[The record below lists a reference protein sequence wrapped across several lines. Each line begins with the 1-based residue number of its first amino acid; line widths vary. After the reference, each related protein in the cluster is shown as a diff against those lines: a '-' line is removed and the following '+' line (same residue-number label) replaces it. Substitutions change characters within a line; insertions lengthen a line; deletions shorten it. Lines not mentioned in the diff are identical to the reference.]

1 MESAMN
7 KILFVLSFV
16 ALALVSGCNTSPDG
30 PLYGS
35 DAGVTPV
42 GDSGPTVLADAATTP
57 PTPWRHC
64 GADGMSPTRF
74 RVTVLDAANG
84 PLGSC
89 ASGWDPTA
97 YSLPVTG
104 TVYTPGSD
112 IDQRVRPEW
121 VGAEVDLGFRCSSGD
136 YAAIPAGSTAMS
148 RNVRIEV
155 WYDPD
160 ATGAPED
167 VSSIVTTAVSPGG
180 GYVLRLPL
188 CSSLL

>member
-1 MESAMN
+1 MKTILN
-7 KILFVLSFV
+7 TLFVLIV
-16 ALALVSGCNTSPDG
+16 AFAVGCNLSPEG
-30 PLYGS
+30 PIGS

-42 GDSGPTVLADAATTP
+42 GDSGPSVTSDAAATTP
-57 PTPWRHC
+57 PTPWRTC

-89 ASGWDPTA
+89 TSGWDPTA
-97 YSLPVTG
+97 YALPVTG

-121 VGAEVDLGFRCSSGD
+121 VGAEVDLGFRCSASGE

-180 GYVLRLPL
+180 GNVLRLPL

>member
-1 MESAMN
+1 MKNTLTIVS
-7 KILFVLSFV
+7 FVLV
-16 ALALVSGCNTSPDG
+16 ALVSGCNTSPEG
-30 PLYGS
+30 PTYGS

-42 GDSGPTVLADAATTP
+42 GDSGPVSTGDSGGSVVD

-74 RVTVLDAANG
+74 RISVLDAANG
-84 PLGSC
+84 PLGTCS
-89 ASGWDPTA
+89 SGWDPTA
-97 YSLPVTG
+97 YALPVTG
-104 TVYTPGSD
+104 TVYTPGAD

-121 VGAEVDLGFRCSSGD
+121 VGAEVDVGFRCAATGE
-136 YAAIPAGSTAMS
+136 YAVLPAGSTAMA

-180 GYVLRLPL
+180 GNVLRLSL
-188 CSSLL
+188 CSSNL

>member
-1 MESAMN
+1 MTRSFFLSIA
-7 KILFVLSFV
+7 FVTFI
-16 ALALVSGCNTSPDG
+16 VSGCNLSPEG
-30 PLYGS
+30 PLPMT
-35 DAGVTPV
+35 DAGVVPM
-42 GDSGPTVLADAATTP
+42 GDAGYMPTADAATTP

-74 RVTVLDAANG
+74 RISVLDAANG

-89 ASGWDPTA
+89 TSGWDPTA
-97 YSLPVTG
+97 YALPVTG

-121 VGAEVDLGFRCSSGD
+121 VGAEVDLGFRCSASGE

-180 GYVLRLPL
+180 GNVLRLPL